1 MQNRILIVRL
11 SAVGDTILNL
21 PVLCALRNK
30 FPDAK
35 IGWVVGTGA
44 ADILRGH
51 PDLDDLIVLSNAD
64 LKSLRSY
71 FKFLSRVRAWK
82 PNIVIDAQGLTKS
95 SLIGWFSGAKQ
106 RIGFAKSEFEG
117 RELSGI
123 LNNILIKPQANHVV
137 TRGLELLKPLGI
149 ENPPGLY
156 KVPVNQKIEDDVAQ
170 ELLRQNLGESCSRPF
185 AILNVGAGWPSKM
198 WPVERYATVAKHLAQ
213 QWKLPSVVAWGA
225 PQEKPVA
232 EQVAALSEGTA
243 TTMPPTSLL
252 ELSAWIRQASLFIGS
267 DTGPMHLSV
276 AIDTPTIA
284 LIGPMPLE
292 RVGPMGNRH
301 RAIQCERLSERERN
315 HRKTDM
321 RPMLSIQTDDVIDAC
336 DSLLSSLAKSM
347 STKEHQNR
355 YHSDAA

>member
-1 MQNRILIVRL
+1 MQKRILIVRL

-35 IGWVVGTGA
+35 IGWVVGSGA

-51 PDLDDLIVLSNAD
+51 PDLDDLIVLSKDD
-64 LKSLRSY
+64 LKSLGSY

-95 SLIGWFSGAKQ
+95 SLIGWYSGAKQ

-117 RELSGI
+117 RELSGL
-123 LNNILIKPQANHVV
+123 LNNILIKPRSNHVV
-137 TRGLELLKPLGI
+137 TRSLELLRPLEI
-149 ENPPGLY
+149 EIPPGLY
-156 KVPVNQKIEDDVAQ
+156 RVPVNQKIEEDVAR
-170 ELLRQNLGESCSRPF
+170 ELLRRNLGKNCDQPF
-185 AILNVGAGWPSKM
+185 AILNIGAGWPSKM

-213 QWKLPSVVAWGA
+213 NWNLPSVVAWGA

-252 ELSAWIRQASLFIGS
+252 ELGAWIRQADLFVGS

-284 LIGPMPLE
+284 LIGPMPVE
-292 RVGPMGNRH
+292 RVGPMDKRH

-321 RPMLSIQTDDVIDAC
+321 RPMLSIQPQHVIDAC
-336 DSLLSSLAKSM
+336 DNLLGSLGKSKP
-347 STKEHQNR
+347 TKENWSR
-355 YHSDAA
+355 DNSAAA